1 MGQLYG
7 SPTPLLST
15 IRYNMEFLN
24 KLFGKSTNK
33 DANASAVI
41 TESAPLASTQ
51 TSTKPK
57 KPRTPKAKKVVEET
71 PKPQVEP
78 EVRVLK
84 FDFDPANPQVGS
96 MELDWNAEFIE
107 MLRQHGYNGV
117 NPEALVDAWLNDVA
131 RNILASNPP
140 PANPPAADGA
150 RYVNRRDVGDGRS
163 EIS

>member
-1 MGQLYG
+1 
-7 SPTPLLST
+7 
-15 IRYNMEFLN
+15 MEFLN

-33 DANASAVI
+33 DANTSTVI

-71 PKPQVEP
+71 PTPQVEP

-84 FDFDPANPQVGS
+84 FDFDPVNPQVGS

>member
-1 MGQLYG
+1 MG
-7 SPTPLLST
+7 
-15 IRYNMEFLN
+15 FLN
-24 KLFGKSTNK
+24 KLFGKLTNN

-51 TSTKPK
+51 TSTKLK

-71 PKPQVEP
+71 PTPQVEP

-140 PANPPAADGA
+140 PANPPTNSDGA

>member
-1 MGQLYG
+1 MG
-7 SPTPLLST
+7 
-15 IRYNMEFLN
+15 FLN
-24 KLFGKSTNK
+24 KLFGKLTNN

-51 TSTKPK
+51 TSTKLK

-71 PKPQVEP
+71 PTPQTEPQVH
-78 EVRVLK
+78 VLK
-84 FDFDPANPQVGS
+84 FDFDPANPQIGS

-140 PANPPAADGA
+140 PANPPTNSDGA

>member
-1 MGQLYG
+1 MG
-7 SPTPLLST
+7 
-15 IRYNMEFLN
+15 FLN
-24 KLFGKSTNK
+24 KLFGKLTNN

-51 TSTKPK
+51 TSTKLK

-71 PKPQVEP
+71 PTPQVEP

-140 PANPPAADGA
+140 PANVTNIEGS

>member
-1 MGQLYG
+1 MGL
-7 SPTPLLST
+7 
-15 IRYNMEFLN
+15 FD
-24 KLFGKSTNK
+24 KLFGKSKIN
-33 DANASAVI
+33 DATASTVI

-57 KPRTPKAKKVVEET
+57 KPRKPRVKKVKEPIAEIQ
-71 PKPQVEP
+71 PQVEP

-84 FDFDPANPQVGS
+84 FDFDPANPQIGS

-107 MLRQHGYNGV
+107 MLRQAGYRGV

-140 PANPPAADGA
+140 SANATTNPDGS
-150 RYVNRRDVGDGRS
+150 RYVSRRDIGDGRS

>member
-1 MGQLYG
+1 
-7 SPTPLLST
+7 
-15 IRYNMEFLN
+15 MEFLN
-24 KLFGKSTNK
+24 KLFGKLTNN
-33 DANASAVI
+33 DADASAVT
-41 TESAPLASTQ
+41 TESAPPASTQ

-57 KPRTPKAKKVVEET
+57 KPRIPKTKKIVEET
-71 PKPQVEP
+71 PTPQVEP

-84 FDFDPANPQVGS
+84 FDFDPANPQIGS

-107 MLRQHGYNGV
+107 MLRQNGYNGV

-140 PANPPAADGA
+140 TANPPSTDGA

>member
-1 MGQLYG
+1 
-7 SPTPLLST
+7 
-15 IRYNMEFLN
+15 MEFHN

-51 TSTKPK
+51 TSTVPKPK
-57 KPRTPKAKKVVEET
+57 KPRKPQVKKVVEEPKT
-71 PKPQVEP
+71 PQAEP

>member
-1 MGQLYG
+1 MG
-7 SPTPLLST
+7 
-15 IRYNMEFLN
+15 FLD
-24 KLFGKSTNK
+24 KLFGKSKNN
-33 DANASAVI
+33 DADATTVI
-41 TESAPLASTQ
+41 VSAPPASTQ
-51 TSTKPK
+51 TSEAPKPK
-57 KPRTPKAKKVVEET
+57 KPRKPRVKKVVEEPVVKT
-71 PKPQVEP
+71 QPEVEP

-107 MLRQHGYNGV
+107 MLRQNGYNGV

-140 PANPPAADGA
+140 PANPPTTTDGS

>member
-1 MGQLYG
+1 MG
-7 SPTPLLST
+7 
-15 IRYNMEFLN
+15 FLN
-24 KLFGKSTNK
+24 KLFGKLTNN

-41 TESAPLASTQ
+41 TESAPPASSKTI
-51 TSTKPK
+51 TVEPKTK
-57 KPRTPKAKKVVEET
+57 KPRKPRVKKVVEKTST
-71 PKPQVEP
+71 PQTEPQ
-78 EVRVLK
+78 VRVLK
-84 FDFDPANPQVGS
+84 FDFDPANPQIGS

-140 PANPPAADGA
+140 PANVTNIEGS

>member
-1 MGQLYG
+1 MG
-7 SPTPLLST
+7 
-15 IRYNMEFLN
+15 FLN
-24 KLFGKSTNK
+24 KLFGKLTNN
-33 DANASAVI
+33 DAAASAVQ
-41 TESAPLASTQ
+41 TESAPPASTQ
-51 TSTKPK
+51 TSTKLK
-57 KPRTPKAKKVVEET
+57 KPRIPKTKKTVEET
-71 PKPQVEP
+71 PTPQVEP

-84 FDFDPANPQVGS
+84 FDFDPANPSIGS

-140 PANPPAADGA
+140 PANPPTNSDGA
-150 RYVNRRDVGDGRS
+150 RYVHRRDVGDGRS

>member
-1 MGQLYG
+1 MGFLDK
-7 SPTPLLST
+7 LL
-15 IRYNMEFLN
+15 
-24 KLFGKSTNK
+24 GKSTNN
-33 DANASAVI
+33 DANASAVV
-41 TESAPLASTQ
+41 TESAPLASTK

-57 KPRTPKAKKVVEET
+57 KPRKPRVKKVVEET
-71 PKPQVEP
+71 TASQIEPQVK
-78 EVRVLK
+78 VIK
-84 FDFDPANPQVGS
+84 FDFDPANPQIGS